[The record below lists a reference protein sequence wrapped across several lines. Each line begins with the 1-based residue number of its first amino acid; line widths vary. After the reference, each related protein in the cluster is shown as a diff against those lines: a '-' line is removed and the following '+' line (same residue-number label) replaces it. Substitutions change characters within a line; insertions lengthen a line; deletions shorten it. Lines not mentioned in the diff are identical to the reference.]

1 MSQKTPAI
9 LTSKDLESLSG
20 IWGSVIP
27 VSLPTQLENEDVS
40 LGVVLVLSQQDGLVG
55 EKLAIDA

>member
-1 MSQKTPAI
+1 
-9 LTSKDLESLSG
+9 LSG